1 MEFTGE
7 RYVSNLNSAQISYEH
22 WHRYLYATQFIKD
35 KDVLDIACGEGYG
48 ANLIAQTAK
57 TVVGVDISKE
67 AIDFAKEQY
76 PRTNLS
82 FLQGSVETIPIDGV
96 KIFDVVV
103 SFETIE
109 HVDVGVQESFL
120 KEVKRLLK
128 DDGVFVVSSPNKLFY
143 SDIPN
148 YKNEFHLREFHEKDF
163 VDFLRQY
170 FEQVSVFGQKVFT
183 GSDMWQLGSSK
194 REGSF
199 VEYQITNDGQRFVA
213 NGQQKEALYLLAVCA
228 DLKIEAVE
236 NSFLVDNSTSILS
249 ERDAQIIG
257 LNQAVAEHDAQ
268 IINLNQTVAERDR
281 QIATLNQAVAERN
294 GQITGLNQAVA
305 ERDGQVAGFKH
316 AVEERDRQIAGLNQ
330 AVAERNGQIASFK
343 QALAERDGQ
352 IATLNQA
359 LAARDTQ
366 IYNLNQSMAE
376 RNGQIANLSQSV
388 AERSSELGAARNE
401 LHSIYTSKKWKLI
414 MKVAAPVL
422 LTKTGISKAKI
433 FIRKALR

>member
-257 LNQAVAEHDAQ
+257 LNQAVAERDAQ
-268 IINLNQTVAERDR
+268 NAGLNQAMAERDGHVAGLKHAVAERDGQIANLNQTVAERDA
-281 QIATLNQAVAERN
+281 QN
-294 GQITGLNQAVA
+294 
-305 ERDGQVAGFKH
+305 
-316 AVEERDRQIAGLNQ
+316 AGLNQ
-330 AVAERNGQIASFK
+330 AMAERDGHVAGLK
-343 QALAERDGQ
+343 HAVAERDGQ

>member
-76 PRTNLS
+76 PRSNLS

-96 KIFDVVV
+96 KKFDVVV

-109 HVDVGVQESFL
+109 HVDVGMQENFL

-163 VDFLRQY
+163 VEFLRQY

-199 VEYQITNDGQRFVA
+199 VEYRITNDGQRFVA
-213 NGQQKEALYLLAVCA
+213 NGQQKEALYLMAVCA
-228 DLKIEAVE
+228 DSKIEAVE

-257 LNQAVAEHDAQ
+257 LNQAVAERDAQ
-268 IINLNQTVAERDR
+268 NAGLNQAMAERDGHVAGLKHAVAERDG
-281 QIATLNQAVAERN
+281 QIATLNQAVAER
-294 GQITGLNQAVA
+294 
-305 ERDGQVAGFKH
+305 
-316 AVEERDRQIAGLNQ
+316 
-330 AVAERNGQIASFK
+330 
-343 QALAERDGQ
+343 DGQ
-352 IATLNQA
+352 ISSRNQA

-366 IYNLNQSMAE
+366 IYNLNQSMME
-376 RNGQIANLSQSV
+376 RDGQISNLSQSV